1 MSIIDSPRVKSR
13 PEPVWNYEL
22 VGERLVEAANVIRRM
37 PMAIYPKRFGNSWP
51 RFEPSQAELQQ
62 LMDELQQDGKLEAWQ
77 RERNRIHV
85 QPTALEIEL
94 AEEAIAWLPRYL
106 GNDTAAA
113 GIVGAWANR
122 TFSYAPM
129 SIFDEGDQVPPQVR
143 AALREISR
151 GLRRD
156 RVPVRRPRR

>member
-1 MSIIDSPRVKSR
+1 M
-13 PEPVWNYEL
+13 N
-22 VGERLVEAANVIRRM
+22 
-37 PMAIYPKRFGNSWP
+37 
-51 RFEPSQAELQQ
+51 ELQAA
-62 LMDELQQDGKLEAWQ
+62 GKLEEWQ
-77 RERNRIHV
+77 RERNRIHI
-85 QPTALEIEL
+85 QPTGPEIEL

-113 GIVGAWANR
+113 GLVGAWANR
-122 TFSYAPM
+122 TVSYAPM
-129 SIFDEGDQVPPQVR
+129 SIFDEGDPVPPQVR